1 LYVKFRYITLKEK
14 LSLNIIDGP
23 VITRTQGYSI
33 SEALML
39 GSSAVLLCVIDANP
53 IDISNVRWFKDDQ
66 EITSDRWEKRMEG
79 NELSLIQKSVRRE
92 DAGQYVCE
100 IENQFG
106 SSRATLPLIIQ
117 CIFFIFLLLSLIMKS
132 F

>member
-1 LYVKFRYITLKEK
+1 
-14 LSLNIIDGP
+14 LNIIDGP

-117 CIFFIFLLLSLIMKS
+117 CIFSFFIIIVI
-132 F
+132 